1 MIMKNSLRDLLNIGK
16 GTIGT
21 HFAFCDPDIAELIGD
36 TGLFDYAEF
45 CAEYSILDMQ
55 NLYHMARA
63 AQCANLP
70 LMIKLDQES
79 QGFWAQAALGAG
91 FKSILFS
98 DIRTPDDIDICHK
111 IIRPDTPQMGGKMG
125 IKIRRPSLSSYDPK
139 KYLADLESTLLCIML
154 EKKDAID
161 NIDFILKRA
170 REKGVDMAQWGPAD
184 YSLSRGKPQLMFEDD
199 IFPIEEKIILK
210 CIEYNIAPRA
220 EISDVEQAKRYI
232 DMGVRHFCIG
242 WDRFILQAGLIKMG
256 EGLRKLTESI

>member
-1 MIMKNSLRDLLNIGK
+1 MIMKNSLRDSLNLGK
-16 GTIGT
+16 STIGT

-45 CAEYSILDMQ
+45 CAEYSILDMK

-63 AQCANLP
+63 AQCSNLP

-98 DIRTPDDIDICHK
+98 DIRTPEDIDICHK
-111 IIRPDTPQMGGKMG
+111 IIRHETPQIGGKMG
-125 IKIRRPSLSSYDPK
+125 VKIRRPSLSSYAPDE
-139 KYLADLESTLLCIML
+139 YLADLGSTLLCIML

-161 NIDFILKRA
+161 NIDLILSRA
-170 REKGVDMAQWGPAD
+170 REKGVDFAQWGPAD
-184 YSLSRGKPQLMFEDD
+184 YSLSRGNPQLMFEGD
-199 IFPIEEKIILK
+199 IFPIEEKVIAK
-210 CIEYNIAPRA
+210 CIEYKIIPRA

-232 DMGVRHFCIG
+232 DLGVRHFCIG
-242 WDRFILQAGLIKMG
+242 WDRFILQSSLIKMG
-256 EGLRKLTESI
+256 EGLRKLTDSI

>member
-1 MIMKNSLRDLLNIGK
+1 MKNSLRDSLDAGK
-16 GTIGT
+16 STMGT

-45 CAEYSILDMQ
+45 CAEYSVLDMK

-63 AQCANLP
+63 AQCSNLP

-98 DIRTPDDIDICHK
+98 DVRIPDDIDICHK
-111 IIRPDTPQMGGKMG
+111 IIRPETPQVGGEMG
-125 IKIRRPSLSSYDPK
+125 IKIRRPSLSSYAPK
-139 KYLADLESTLLCIML
+139 NYLTDLESTLLCIML
-154 EKKDAID
+154 EKKSAID
-161 NIDFILKRA
+161 NIDLILERA

-184 YSLSRGKPQLMFEDD
+184 YSLSWGKPKLMFEDG
-199 IFPIEEKIILK
+199 IFPIEEKVIAK
-210 CIEYNIAPRA
+210 CIEYNIVPRA

-232 DMGVRHFCIG
+232 DLGVRHFCIG
-242 WDRFILQAGLIKMG
+242 WDRFILQAGLVKLG
-256 EGLRKLTESI
+256 EGLKKLTEGI

>member
-1 MIMKNSLRDLLNIGK
+1 MIMKNSLRDSLDAGK
-16 GTIGT
+16 STMGT

-45 CAEYSILDMQ
+45 CAEYSVLDMK

-98 DIRTPDDIDICHK
+98 DVRIPDDIDICHK
-111 IIRPDTPQMGGKMG
+111 IIRPETPQVGGEMG
-125 IKIRRPSLSSYDPK
+125 IKIRRPSLSSYAPK
-139 KYLADLESTLLCIML
+139 EYLADLESTLLCIML

-161 NIDFILKRA
+161 NIDLIL
-170 REKGVDMAQWGPAD
+170 DHFND
-184 YSLSRGKPQLMFEDD
+184 YKT
-199 IFPIEEKIILK
+199 
-210 CIEYNIAPRA
+210 N
-220 EISDVEQAKRYI
+220 
-232 DMGVRHFCIG
+232 
-242 WDRFILQAGLIKMG
+242 
-256 EGLRKLTESI
+256 

>member
-1 MIMKNSLRDLLNIGK
+1 MIMKNSLRDSLDAGK
-16 GTIGT
+16 STMGT

-45 CAEYSILDMQ
+45 CAEYSVLDMK

-98 DIRTPDDIDICHK
+98 DVRIPDDIDICHK
-111 IIRPDTPQMGGKMG
+111 IIRPETPQVGGNMG
-125 IKIRRPSLSSYDPK
+125 IKIRRPSLSSYAPK

-154 EKKDAID
+154 EKKSAID
-161 NIDFILKRA
+161 NIDLILERA

-184 YSLSRGKPQLMFEDD
+184 YSLSWGKPKLMFEDG
-199 IFPIEEKIILK
+199 IFPIEEKVIAK
-210 CIEYNIAPRA
+210 CIEYNIVSRA

-232 DMGVRHFCIG
+232 DLGVRHFCIG
-242 WDRFILQAGLIKMG
+242 WDRFILQAGLVKLG
-256 EGLRKLTESI
+256 EGLKNLTEGI